1 MTKPLANFEF
11 PLTYVSDA
19 EVPIMTAVSGDISA
33 AFKKLLE
40 EKHLYQAIDI
50 GEAAVEA
57 LVPELLAARKPTR
70 STAVLATV
78 AGSAIAAS
86 KKEDFIY
93 TGKTLLQRYPWVP
106 NLDSKNTV
114 DAAIV
119 ALLHQGD
126 APKTIH
132 FGLPQTVHAYCKVC
146 KKVWPFNPVLNLGE
160 VEVGTKNVTNQ
171 WFFLAYK
178 CQSCKTEPV
187 RFLVRRQGTKIRLCG
202 RDPMG
207 EVTVPDVLPIAT
219 RSHFGSALVAC
230 NAGQT
235 LAGIFFQRV
244 FIEQFWRSLPAI
256 ETTLAADPRLTGD
269 KMGELYNATLPNDFK
284 ERFPSLSAIYS
295 DLSAAIHSADA
306 NADLFEKSAA
316 QTIEHF
322 EARRL
327 FKIADER
334 EKA

>member
-1 MTKPLANFEF
+1 MLLPLLIEIKPQ
-11 PLTYVSDA
+11 S
-19 EVPIMTAVSGDISA
+19 
-33 AFKKLLE
+33 
-40 EKHLYQAIDI
+40 
-50 GEAAVEA
+50 
-57 LVPELLAARKPTR
+57 
-70 STAVLATV
+70 
-78 AGSAIAAS
+78 
-86 KKEDFIY
+86 
-93 TGKTLLQRYPWVP
+93 
-106 NLDSKNTV
+106 LDSGMSSIIRKVQNELEV
-114 DAAIV
+114 NRN
-119 ALLHQGD
+119 
-126 APKTIH
+126 
-132 FGLPQTVHAYCKVC
+132 LPSL
-146 KKVWPFNPVLNLGE
+146 PLSG
-160 VEVGTKNVTNQ
+160 
-171 WFFLAYK
+171 
-178 CQSCKTEPV
+178 
-187 RFLVRRQGTKIRLCG
+187 FLVRRQGTKIRLCG